1 MRVCLIPLLA
11 LAVVSTGCIRLD
23 DNPRAGSVSVGPITS
38 TTSPT
43 PSTVSVIGR
52 VVDSATGAGIASASV
67 SIADGPNTGKA
78 AATDFGGNF
87 ILSDLA
93 LSEFTLNVS
102 AAKYDSQSRKIA
114 LTANESLTFQLKK
127 S

>member
-1 MRVCLIPLLA
+1 MRVCLIPFLVLA
-11 LAVVSTGCIRLD
+11 AVSTGCIRLD
-23 DNPRAGSVSVGPITS
+23 DSRRPGSVSVGS
-38 TTSPT
+38 MTTTGPT

-67 SIADGPNTGKA
+67 SIADGPNAGKA

-87 ILSDLA
+87 ILSDLE
-93 LSEFTLNVS
+93 LSEFTLNVVAS
-102 AAKYDSQSRKIA
+102 KYESQSRKIA

>member
-1 MRVCLIPLLA
+1 MRVCLIPFLVLTA
-11 LAVVSTGCIRLD
+11 VSTGCIRLD
-23 DNPRAGSVSVGPITS
+23 DSPRAGSVSVGSITT

-43 PSTVSVIGR
+43 ASTVSVIGR

-67 SIADGPNTGKA
+67 SVADGPNAGKA

-87 ILSDLA
+87 ILSDLQ
-93 LSEFTLNVS
+93 LSEFTINV
-102 AAKYDSQSRKIA
+102 AASKYESQSRKIA
-114 LTANESLTFQLKK
+114 LTANETLTFQLKK